1 MAVAFDAVSSAT
13 PTSGTTSPHTW
24 THTGV
29 GSNLAVV
36 AVVCL
41 DEATSSTTVACTYN
55 GVSMTLL
62 GAIPSDGNVPGNG
75 YLYFFGIA
83 NQASGAKTVSFTFS
97 GTTDVCVGASVSWTG
112 AGQAVATAF
121 GSFQP
126 AVLSNGTGWGSAA
139 NPALS
144 PATNVGGNVLCAIA
158 CGASTITSQSGGSQK
173 FLSNNGSAGLCGSLV
188 GSTAAGVGSG
198 GTINFTSSIASSTYA
213 IGAVYVQPLV
223 PPYGVGTP
231 PLEDTSTGKST
242 TIGQA
247 VARSSVW

>member
-13 PTSGTTSPHTW
+13 PTAGTTSPHTW

-36 AVVCL
+36 AFVCL
-41 DEATSSTTVACTYN
+41 DAATTSTTVACTYN
-55 GVSMTLL
+55 GVAMTLL
-62 GAIPSDGNVPGNG
+62 GQIQADNANDGIA
-75 YLYFFGIA
+75 YFFGIA
-83 NQASGAKTVSFTFS
+83 NAPTGAQTVSFTFS

-126 AVLSNGTGWGSAA
+126 AVQSNGVGWGSAA

-173 FLSNNGSAGLCGSLV
+173 FLSSNTSSGKCGSIV
-188 GSTAAGVGSG
+188 GSTAAGVGAG
-198 GTINFTSSIASSTYA
+198 GTVNFTSSIVSSTYA

-223 PPYGVGTP
+223 PPYTVSAP
-231 PLEDTSTGKST
+231 PLEDTMSGKIAT
-242 TIGQA
+242 TGQA
-247 VARSSVW
+247 INRASQW

>member
-13 PTSGTTSPHTW
+13 PTPGTTSPHTW

-36 AVVCL
+36 AAICL

-55 GVSMTLL
+55 GVAMTLL
-62 GAIPSDGNVPGNG
+62 GQSAANNANNG
-75 YLYFFGIA
+75 ILYFFGIA

-97 GTTDVCVGASVSWTG
+97 GTTDVCVGASVSFTG

-126 AVLSNGTGWGSAA
+126 VPLSAGQGSAA
-139 NPALS
+139 NPGLGVAS
-144 PATNVGGNVLCAIA
+144 NVGGSVFCVIA
-158 CGASTITSQSGGSQK
+158 SGASAITSMGGGGQK
-173 FLSNNGSAGLCGSLV
+173 FLDANTSAGLCGSIV
-188 GSTAAGVGSG
+188 GSTANGVGAG
-198 GTINFTSSIASSTYA
+198 GTINFTSVIASATFA
-213 IGAVYVQPLV
+213 IAAVSVQPLY
-223 PPYGVGTP
+223 PPYGVSTP
-231 PLEDTSTGKST
+231 SLEDTAGGKTT

-247 VARSSVW
+247 VARASTW